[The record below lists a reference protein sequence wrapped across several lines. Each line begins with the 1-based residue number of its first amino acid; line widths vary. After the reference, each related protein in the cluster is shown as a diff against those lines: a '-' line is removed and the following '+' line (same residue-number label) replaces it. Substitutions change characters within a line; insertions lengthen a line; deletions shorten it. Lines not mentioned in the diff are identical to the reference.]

1 MDRATVRQ
9 QVAELARQ
17 YTDEALPQIPEIIA
31 LARRLATDGPHT
43 ETQGAGRFDASF
55 CPHCHEKL
63 NESLQVACRIWRWE
77 SPELAAGGDDGIM
90 VEVREGL
97 GLFNIDI
104 LEVKNGWAEA
114 AFEFPNIQ
122 PWSAETPRLYTLL
135 CEVKG
140 QAEAVRIG
148 FRRVEI
154 IGEELFVNGR
164 SIKVFGV
171 NRHDTHTTLGQAM
184 PLETLREDALIM
196 KRSNMNIVRTAHYPS
211 DPRFLDI
218 CDELGLYVVDEAD
231 IESHGVVRVVN
242 ACCRALSDLHGGL
255 PKLNDSI
262 DGESLRMIRWR
273 GDS

>member
-31 LARRLATDGPHT
+31 LARRLATDGPNT

-104 LEVKNGWAEA
+104 LEVKNGWADIDR
-114 AFEFPNIQ
+114 P
-122 PWSAETPRLYTLL
+122 
-135 CEVKG
+135 
-140 QAEAVRIG
+140 
-148 FRRVEI
+148 
-154 IGEELFVNGR
+154 LFSV
-164 SIKVFGV
+164 
-171 NRHDTHTTLGQAM
+171 
-184 PLETLREDALIM
+184 TLRERGWMEELRDAQ
-196 KRSNMNIVRTAHYPS
+196 RP
-211 DPRFLDI
+211 PQ
-218 CDELGLYVVDEAD
+218 
-231 IESHGVVRVVN
+231 VN
-242 ACCRALSDLHGGL
+242 
-255 PKLNDSI
+255 
-262 DGESLRMIRWR
+262 
-273 GDS
+273 